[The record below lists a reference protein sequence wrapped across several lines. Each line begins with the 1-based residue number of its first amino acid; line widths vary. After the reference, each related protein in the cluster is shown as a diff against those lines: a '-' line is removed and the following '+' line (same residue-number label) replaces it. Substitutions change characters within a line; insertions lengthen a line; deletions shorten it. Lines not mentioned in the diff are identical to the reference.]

1 MKSLTDL
8 DNRPDGGRRGTRD
21 GLVDRFEPE
30 ERSSDPAAISRSG
43 GAAVNEPDGWRITR
57 QHVEELLPVMRLSP
71 AQERRLL
78 ALQYPVDFSV
88 AAAAF
93 ESVGVDLDVLIDRM
107 GGSP

>member
-8 DNRPDGGRRGTRD
+8 GNRPDGRRRGTRD
-21 GLVDRFEPE
+21 GLVDRVEPE
-30 ERSSDPAAISRSG
+30 ERSSDPAATIRIR